1 MKQALSLGTIS
12 VANILVAILVQWY
25 IVVTIGPGMQTDAL
39 YASVAVPQFLLAVIS
54 SSLMQVL
61 VPFLAGEREER
72 IRSDAW
78 GILILITGLFSLLAI
93 LGGLCAP
100 LWVPRLLPGFSD
112 AGRALTIALSRIQL
126 AGMVFMA
133 LSSVL
138 VAVCQARRRFIW
150 PMVASLLGDLVGLG
164 ILLVTLKQYGIAVAA
179 WLSVLSTALQTAL
192 LLPLLGRFQHPI
204 WENSS
209 LQEVWGRIKPLLLG
223 STYYKTDPLVD
234 RFLSSMGAQGGLSLL
249 YLGQQCYGVFNQVIG
264 KALAVPLLPA
274 LAARAKAGNW
284 RDFEVLY
291 RKRLIWVTGLTG
303 TAYAVLLLFGKSA
316 LSLVIGHGAVTREN
330 VTLLWQV
337 MVALVGLFV
346 GGGIAAITTT
356 AFYAIGD
363 TRTLTRVGIY
373 TYTIYIPL
381 KVLAFIKFG
390 LTGLAVAVSCFFLT
404 NLIMQ
409 FYLLRRFIIRRLKHE
424 TE

>member
-1 MKQALSLGTIS
+1 
-12 VANILVAILVQWY
+12 
-25 IVVTIGPGMQTDAL
+25 
-39 YASVAVPQFLLAVIS
+39 
-54 SSLMQVL
+54 MQVL

-264 KALAVPLLPA
+264 KALAVPLA
-274 LAARAKAGNW
+274 CTGRSGEGGQLA
-284 RDFEVLY
+284 
-291 RKRLIWVTGLTG
+291 RL
-303 TAYAVLLLFGKSA
+303 
-316 LSLVIGHGAVTREN
+316 
-330 VTLLWQV
+330 
-337 MVALVGLFV
+337 
-346 GGGIAAITTT
+346 
-356 AFYAIGD
+356 
-363 TRTLTRVGIY
+363 
-373 TYTIYIPL
+373 
-381 KVLAFIKFG
+381 
-390 LTGLAVAVSCFFLT
+390 
-404 NLIMQ
+404 
-409 FYLLRRFIIRRLKHE
+409 
-424 TE
+424 